1 MSAMIVDSP
10 MSNLQTSSLQESRP
24 VLRRATY
31 VHVSD
36 LTNVYNI
43 DHAMLEQ
50 ELTRVNAEREL
61 GSDVRAGTE
70 AIKTSDIEDDPAAA
84 VSELEPALSSAPQ
97 KRLLPPRGGYN
108 LCV

>member
-1 MSAMIVDSP
+1 MEPMVVDNA
-10 MSNLQTSSLQESRP
+10 MSNLQTTSQQEARP

-50 ELTRVNAEREL
+50 ELKRVNAEREL
-61 GSDVRAGTE
+61 GTE
-70 AIKTSDIEDDPAAA
+70 TEKPKTPDLEDADDDPTGA
-84 VSELEPALSSAPQ
+84 SLDPTLSSPQ
-97 KRLLPPRGGYN
+97 KRLQPPRGGYN

>member
-1 MSAMIVDSP
+1 MACRVVDSAM
-10 MSNLQTSSLQESRP
+10 SNIQGTSQESRP
-24 VLRRATY
+24 SLRRATY

-50 ELTRVNAEREL
+50 ELKRVKAERE
-61 GSDVRAGTE
+61 RGTFPE
-70 AIKTSDIEDDPAAA
+70 PPKTHDIDDTEDDPIAGS
-84 VSELEPALSSAPQ
+84 SELDPSPQ
-97 KRLLPPRGGYN
+97 KRLQPPRGGYN

>member
-1 MSAMIVDSP
+1 MIAMIVDNT
-10 MSNLQTSSLQESRP
+10 MSNIPTTYQQEARP

-50 ELTRVNAEREL
+50 ELKRVKAEREL
-61 GSDVRAGTE
+61 EDRQE
-70 AIKTSDIEDDPAAA
+70 ATGVDEDCDPTGASLDPVLTS
-84 VSELEPALSSAPQ
+84 PQ
-97 KRLLPPRGGYN
+97 KRLQPPKGGYN